1 MLCAVYSSP
10 QERSKHSILWS
21 LKETKNQSR
30 KKEHIEAMA
39 TKKGGKKAGGK
50 KGGAKKAAKKGGTK
64 KAAKKR

>member
-1 MLCAVYSSP
+1 MLCAVYTSP
-10 QERSKHSILWS
+10 QEKARHSILWS

-39 TKKGGKKAGGK
+39 TKKGGKKAGK
-50 KGGAKKAAKKGGTK
+50 KGGTKKAAKKGGTK